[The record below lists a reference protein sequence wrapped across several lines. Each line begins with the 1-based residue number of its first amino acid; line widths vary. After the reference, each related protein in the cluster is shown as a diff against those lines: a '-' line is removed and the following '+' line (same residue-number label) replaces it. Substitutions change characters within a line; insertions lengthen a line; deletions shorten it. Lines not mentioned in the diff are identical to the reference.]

1 MPGGFDP
8 CSSLTCPQYS
18 ICVPAYDGTS
28 ASCQCPQHCSEDVV
42 NQVVCGTD
50 GRDYASQCHLEK
62 EACEKRRENLE
73 VRFQGRCNPCQML
86 SCDSGTECHL
96 VPDDPMDDH
105 AREAKCMCSNNCPDD
120 FVPICGS
127 NGKTY
132 INECVMKLDG
142 CRRRLDL
149 HLVYTGNC
157 SSGLNQCKLLNCEF
171 GQECEIN
178 KQGITNCICPQSCE
192 KVVRPVCASNG
203 QTYDNECEM
212 KKYGC
217 RKKMALTIQ
226 YIGICDSNGPC
237 SKRTCN
243 HHSICVESEDLAFC
257 ECPKC
262 AEEYAPV
269 CGSDGSTYHN
279 VCKLQRAACQQET
292 SIVVVEQGPCTGCAN
307 KTCDLY
313 AVCHGDGF
321 GNGLCQCP
329 TSCEQIPNADDTEQV
344 CGTDGQTYPSECH
357 LKMEA
362 CQKQQFIV
370 VANYGSCDLCRDVQ
384 CKHGAHCESGVCVCP
399 THCPNDVF
407 EPLCGSDLVTEQ
419 ILFDCSDLT
428 CRFGAICR
436 EDDQFGA
443 HCICPFNC
451 SDAISNHVVEHIE
464 RDEVCGSDLVMYPTT
479 CHMLKRACDSR
490 QEIVPRPKQL
500 CQEPIPPVPCYGLH
514 PLKDATTGFD
524 LDCGNVPYR
533 VDCPSNS
540 YCHLTSKFAK
550 CCPKTRRI
558 RLWQATLGRNKD
570 TTHRAP
576 TTPDCLF
583 ETFGCCEDGLT
594 TALGSDNQGCLPR
607 TPGAPCD
614 CNVLGTHQ
622 CNDLSG
628 HCDCRPGVGGR
639 KCDRC
644 LPGFWGIKLILG
656 GSNGCTLYF
665 PFGVETKK
673 CGNETCNYGAQ
684 CSDELTCTCDIE
696 CPPDTQLTPVCGNDG
711 NTYRSECQLLQYSC
725 RYKKHVLITSYTPCR
740 DAPYSLY
747 KSTRHISSS
756 ISSFA
761 TRSLDLDGTAYELQ
775 AFAPTPTSI
784 HVYGLLGDVCLH
796 RSDCTVS
803 YSICWNRRCT
813 CPPRKFVPSPDGR
826 VCTFAPNNVDDL
838 QNNHPVMFEESPCAH
853 NPCFGGG
860 TCEEHDGTFTC
871 FCPSNRI
878 GDRCERELSESD
890 VQVPSFDGRL
900 SYVEL
905 EPLENVEHK
914 FSLEIEFKARAING
928 ILIYAQEKPNGL
940 GDFISVALIDGHVEF
955 RYNLGSGVA
964 VMRTMKKISLN
975 HWHRVQAKR
984 WHKDGM
990 LKLDHHEN
998 VDGSSQGTQRSLDI
1012 AGASFVGGMPSLPS
1026 SQVLLNVDLS
1036 ASNYAFEGCIR
1047 KFKLGYREVKVQSA
1061 SEPSSVRRV
1070 GLRECSEG
1078 LQGGTDP
1085 MRAACS
1091 AHQCDNGGTCVPM
1104 DGQVQCL
1111 CPPNYYG
1118 EHCRDVIEDQLCASS
1133 PCLNG
1138 GTCSESPSRHD
1149 FYCMCPLDATGRFC
1163 ELKTYQPPVL
1173 PSTTATS
1180 TTTTSPSLV
1189 SQPPSMNPIHGQG
1202 PVVVHNEVY
1211 STTASASFFVPRFS
1225 GNSFLELPTLRH
1237 VGKSFQ
1243 IEVWF
1248 LSLKPEGMLL
1258 YNGQNSNGHGDFLSL
1273 NLVDSH
1279 VQMRYDLG
1287 SGLANLTTLE
1297 QITLGEWHAVKITR
1311 NGPHGT
1317 IQLDQGSLVSGASFA
1332 PLTELNLELP
1342 LFLGGFRFSYSLS
1355 RESGIFSGLDGAI
1368 QRLIVNGNLME
1379 NLMDHVKDSQNIG
1392 HYVGPPCEQTP
1403 CQNGGVCRPFYRSY
1417 TCKCSGGFVG
1427 QNCEKGIGQFNK
1439 RSAVLFDGQTHLSF
1453 MNKVNKL
1460 GPDLELPDFEIEM
1473 YDKQPNAE
1481 DIFDSDLDHLFSLK
1495 EFMDYGE
1502 DDDLPAVHTSG
1513 RTSEKNNKFALTIR
1527 TSATNGL
1534 LIWTSQGAALR
1545 GDYLALAIANG
1556 FPELSFRLGKHE
1568 ADAFTI
1574 RAKKRVDDGKWHKI
1588 RVFRKRRI
1596 GVLQID
1602 DDKPVRGRAEKG
1614 ASVLNTDGK
1623 VWIGG
1628 KLTIPFGLPIQYY
1641 QGFQGCIKKIKIFRK
1656 RLDLIRDGNNS
1667 NIQFCSTRHPKA

>member
-1 MPGGFDP
+1 MNLTFDAQHSGFDP

-500 CQEPIPPVPCYGLH
+500 CQ
-514 PLKDATTGFD
+514 A
-524 LDCGNVPYR
+524 
-533 VDCPSNS
+533 
-540 YCHLTSKFAK
+540 
-550 CCPKTRRI
+550 RRI

-614 CNVLGTHQ
+614 CNVL
-622 CNDLSG
+622 
-628 HCDCRPGVGGR
+628 V
-639 KCDRC
+639 
-644 LPGFWGIKLILG
+644 
-656 GSNGCTLYF
+656 YF

-1163 ELKTYQPPVL
+1163 ELK
-1173 PSTTATS
+1173 S
-1180 TTTTSPSLV
+1180 
-1189 SQPPSMNPIHGQG
+1189 
-1202 PVVVHNEVY
+1202 
-1211 STTASASFFVPRFS
+1211 
-1225 GNSFLELPTLRH
+1225 
-1237 VGKSFQ
+1237 
-1243 IEVWF
+1243 
-1248 LSLKPEGMLL
+1248 
-1258 YNGQNSNGHGDFLSL
+1258 
-1273 NLVDSH
+1273 
-1279 VQMRYDLG
+1279 
-1287 SGLANLTTLE
+1287 
-1297 QITLGEWHAVKITR
+1297 
-1311 NGPHGT
+1311 
-1317 IQLDQGSLVSGASFA
+1317 
-1332 PLTELNLELP
+1332 
-1342 LFLGGFRFSYSLS
+1342 
-1355 RESGIFSGLDGAI
+1355 
-1368 QRLIVNGNLME
+1368 
-1379 NLMDHVKDSQNIG
+1379 
-1392 HYVGPPCEQTP
+1392 
-1403 CQNGGVCRPFYRSY
+1403 
-1417 TCKCSGGFVG
+1417 
-1427 QNCEKGIGQFNK
+1427 
-1439 RSAVLFDGQTHLSF
+1439 
-1453 MNKVNKL
+1453 
-1460 GPDLELPDFEIEM
+1460 
-1473 YDKQPNAE
+1473 
-1481 DIFDSDLDHLFSLK
+1481 K
-1495 EFMDYGE
+1495 E
-1502 DDDLPAVHTSG
+1502 
-1513 RTSEKNNKFALTIR
+1513 
-1527 TSATNGL
+1527 
-1534 LIWTSQGAALR
+1534 
-1545 GDYLALAIANG
+1545 
-1556 FPELSFRLGKHE
+1556 SFRY
-1568 ADAFTI
+1568 
-1574 RAKKRVDDGKWHKI
+1574 
-1588 RVFRKRRI
+1588 
-1596 GVLQID
+1596 
-1602 DDKPVRGRAEKG
+1602 P
-1614 ASVLNTDGK
+1614 
-1623 VWIGG
+1623 
-1628 KLTIPFGLPIQYY
+1628 
-1641 QGFQGCIKKIKIFRK
+1641 
-1656 RLDLIRDGNNS
+1656 
-1667 NIQFCSTRHPKA
+1667 